1 MRRMLSRARTF
12 WRGLR
17 HPAQLDADMD
27 DEMRFHVEMETERRI
42 QQGLDPAEAR
52 RQAAIAFGGIEKYR
66 GAGRD
71 VLGLTWLRGL
81 STDTR
86 LGVRMLRK
94 HPGLTV
100 VAVFGLSL
108 AIGAGAGYLEFTR
121 DLMHGRLPFPD
132 GDRIVGIQNWDQQS
146 GDPEHRTTF
155 EFVNWRGRLA
165 SIEDLGAYRALNRNL
180 IAEDGRAEPV
190 RGVEISASAFHIAGI
205 PPLHGRPLV
214 PDDERAGAAPVVVL
228 GYDVWIGRF
237 DSDPSVVGRTIKLDQ
252 AHHTVVGVM
261 PPDFGFPVS
270 HSLWVPLRLGDTA
283 PPRRAGAPLRVFGK
297 LAPGITATQAQAEL
311 TAIALRTAEAFP
323 DTHTHIRPVV
333 KLYVQSLWSAVEDSE
348 IQTIVFYAA
357 NLFFVGL
364 LVVCGAN
371 IATLVFARTAT
382 REAEISVRTALGA
395 SRARLAGQL
404 FAEALVLTSMAA
416 AIGLAVAYFGL
427 LWVKQVVAEGQGR
440 RTWFWWNDQLSPE
453 TFAYA
458 ALLAIV
464 AALMIGVV
472 PALKATGPRVQD
484 RLKHATGGSMPG
496 LKFGGIWTGVIVSQ
510 VALTVIFLAV
520 TGTLGWGL
528 FFQNAGDRDLTFR
541 ADRYVVL
548 RLNMDREVPNG
559 PANDP
564 EDDARFRRQLGG
576 RFDDFA
582 RRVTAEPAVR
592 GISYGS
598 RVPGMNHLLLSIEV
612 EGLAVPD
619 EGVIVKTA
627 STGVDLLTTFNA
639 TVVAGRAFTEADL
652 APGREVAVVDQ
663 SFVRHVLG
671 GGNAVGRRYRKAASR
686 EQAAENG
693 AEAGPWVEIVGVV
706 GDLTSE
712 THKKA
717 SDAVVYRPTPAD
729 KTSPLYVA
737 VHVAGDTTP
746 VMWRLR
752 VLGAEVD
759 PSLRLEEVQTLDEL
773 KVADRVAID
782 FFLRLLGGVGF
793 VALVLATAG
802 VYALMAFTVS
812 RRTTEIGIR
821 LALGASSRRIVMTT
835 FSRALLQVG
844 LGVVVGSVPAVA
856 IVASLGPEVAVSASA
871 TTTAGICTAAAG
883 VVAVV
888 TLLACYV
895 PARRALRIQ
904 PTDALKA
911 T

>member
-1 MRRMLSRARTF
+1 MRQLFSRARIL

-17 HPAQLDADMD
+17 RPAQLDADMR
-27 DEMRFHVEMETERRI
+27 DEMRFHIEMETERRI

-71 VLGLTWLRGL
+71 VLGVTWLRGL

-86 LGVRMLRK
+86 LGVRMLMK
-94 HPGLTV
+94 HPGLTL
-100 VAVFGLSL
+100 VAVFALSL

-146 GDPEHRTTF
+146 GDPEHRATF
-155 EFVNWRGRLA
+155 EFVSWRGRLA

-190 RGVEISASAFHIAGI
+190 RGVEISASAFHIAGV

-228 GYDVWIGRF
+228 GYDVWTGRF
-237 DSDPSVVGRTIKLDQ
+237 GSDPSVVGRAVKLDQ

-261 PPDFGFPVS
+261 PPGFGFPIS
-270 HSLWVPLRLGDTA
+270 HSLWVPLQLGNTA
-283 PPRRAGAPLRVFGK
+283 PPGRSGAPLRIFGK
-297 LAPGITATQAQAEL
+297 LAAGYGTAQAQAEL
-311 TAIALRTAEAFP
+311 TAIALQAANAFP
-323 DTHTHIRPVV
+323 ETQTHIRPVV

-395 SRARLAGQL
+395 SRARIAGQL

-416 AIGLAVAYFGL
+416 VIGLAVAYFGL
-427 LWVKQVVAEGQGR
+427 LWVMQVVAEGQGQ

-464 AALMIGVV
+464 AAVMIGVV

-484 RLKHATGGSMPG
+484 RLKHATGGSAPG

-510 VALTVIFLAV
+510 VALTVVFLAV

-528 FFQNAGDRDLTFR
+528 FFQNAGDRELTFR
-541 ADRYVVL
+541 ADQYVVM
-548 RLNMDREVPNG
+548 RLNMDRELPNG
-559 PANDP
+559 PATDP
-564 EDDARFRRQLGG
+564 EEDARFRRRLGA
-576 RFDDFA
+576 RYDDFA
-582 RRVTAEPAVR
+582 RRATAEPAVR

-598 RVPGMNHLLLSIEV
+598 RVPGMNHLSLPIEV

-627 STGVDLLTTFNA
+627 ATGVRLLTTFNA

-671 GGNAVGRRYRKAASR
+671 GGNAVGRRYRKAAGR
-686 EQAAENG
+686 EHG

-729 KTSPLYVA
+729 ATYPLYVA

-759 PSLRLEEVQTLDEL
+759 PSLRLDEVQTLDQL

-782 FFLRLLGGVGF
+782 FFLRLLGGIGL

-821 LALGASSRRIVMTT
+821 LALGASSGRIVMTT
-835 FSRALLQVG
+835 FSRALAQVG
-844 LGVVVGSVPAVA
+844 LGVLVGSVPAVA
-856 IVASLGPEVAVSASA
+856 IAASLGPEVAVSASA
-871 TTTAGICTAAAG
+871 TTTAVICITAAG

-895 PARRALRIQ
+895 PARRALGIQ